1 MLQQE
6 LSVEKLYDDLKKKLK
21 LKLVTSRNG
30 FNRLITTA
38 ELHRPGLAL
47 AGFIELFS
55 YERIQVL
62 GNTEIKYLFSLSDKE
77 RRHRIEV
84 YMKFEVPVILVTDGN
99 PIPPKLMEIA
109 TKRQISI
116 LQTKY
121 ETTNAYHFLTDYLHN
136 HFAPRQSIHGSLV
149 DVYGVGLLLRGRS
162 GIGKSE
168 IALDLLERGHRLVAD
183 DTVMITRK

>member
-1 MLQQE
+1 
-6 LSVEKLYDDLKKKLK
+6 
-21 LKLVTSRNG
+21 
-30 FNRLITTA
+30 
-38 ELHRPGLAL
+38 
-47 AGFIELFS
+47 
-55 YERIQVL
+55 
-62 GNTEIKYLFSLSDKE
+62 
-77 RRHRIEV
+77 
-84 YMKFEVPVILVTDGN
+84 MKFEVPVILVTDGN

-168 IALDLLERGHRLVAD
+168 IALDLL
-183 DTVMITRK
+183 